1 MSGAGSHI
9 ENLRARASQL
19 YHGGR
24 LEESA
29 NLYRNI
35 LEMSPSDFD
44 AIHHLG
50 MASIQTG
57 RLEEARRLLQA
68 AIDVSPSNPEAWLHY
83 GMSLQ
88 HLGRADDAVI
98 AYERAIS
105 LKPEF
110 PEAVFCLGVTQK
122 NAGRHAKA
130 LTAFNHFIAMRGSEY
145 PALLHRGDL
154 LAATGN
160 VAGALAD
167 YESALTL
174 KPDYLDGWMHR
185 GALLN
190 EQGRSEEALDCYDH
204 AAAIAPGRGD
214 VWYNRGVALQDM
226 GRSAEALEAYERAA
240 QLAPDFAD
248 AWNNRGVLLRKL
260 NRKEEALEC
269 FSRALQVDPRH
280 AQALGNHGTILAD
293 LRRFDEALASFEK
306 ALAVAPD
313 AQGWYNLGLTLH
325 ILGRDLNALTAY
337 DQALQLNP
345 NLPEA
350 WNSRGSLLRAMGKR
364 DDAMM
369 SFRRALT
376 IDPRHADTLA
386 NVGAGLHDLKR
397 YDDAEREFRKLELVA
412 PEHKYLLSGLL
423 LSAMALCDWQTVD
436 DLEDRLKSDVINGK
450 AIVPPFILLGAF
462 DEPALH
468 RPAAEHYLSDVT
480 GDPPRL
486 LTPKPVPHDRIR
498 LAYVS
503 NDFYAHA
510 TARLMAD
517 LFERHDRD
525 EFEVIAISFG
535 RELKVSGP
543 EESSDIGQRLLK
555 SFDQF
560 HDVRI
565 MSDAEVAELMRKLE
579 IDIAIDLKGYT
590 EDARPG
596 IFARSPAPVT
606 VNYLGYPGTSGADFM
621 DYVIGDPVVLPMN
634 QQEFYSEQIVQLP
647 GSYQANDP
655 KRVIGAAPSRS
666 EAGLP
671 ELPSGS
677 VGNRFVF
684 CCFNNHWKITR
695 PVFESWMRI
704 LKAVPD
710 SVLWLLQD
718 SGDANLARA
727 AEALGVDLARLI
739 FAPRVNHASH
749 LGRLSLADLLL
760 DTLPYNAHTTASDA
774 LWTGV
779 PVLTV
784 AGQSFASRVAASLNT
799 AAGLPELI
807 AKDLPAYEEMAA
819 ELAKNAKKHKALKA
833 KLAKNRL
840 SKPLFDA
847 PGFCKAIEAAFTRMV
862 ETARRGDSPKAF
874 AVSKD

>member
-1 MSGAGSHI
+1 MSAAGSAI

-19 YHGGR
+19 YRGGR

-50 MASIQTG
+50 LVSIQTG
-57 RLEEARRLLQA
+57 RMEEARRLLRA
-68 AIDVSPSNPEAWLHY
+68 ALDISPSHPEAWLHY

-105 LKPEF
+105 LKPDYTD
-110 PEAVFCLGVTQK
+110 AMFCLGVTQK
-122 NAGRHAKA
+122 NAGHHAKA
-130 LTAFNHFIAMRGSEY
+130 LTVFNRFIAMRGGEY

-154 LAATGN
+154 LAAMGN

-167 YESALTL
+167 YESTLTV

-185 GALLN
+185 GVLLN
-190 EQGRSEEALDCYDH
+190 EQGRVEEALDCYDR

-214 VWYNRGVALQDM
+214 IWYNRGVALQDM
-226 GRSAEALEAYERAA
+226 GRSAEALQSYERAA

-260 NRKEEALEC
+260 DRKEEALEC
-269 FSRALQVDPRH
+269 FARALQIDPGH
-280 AQALGNHGTILAD
+280 IQALTNHGAILIE
-293 LRRFDEALASFEK
+293 LRRFEEALANYDK
-306 ALAVAPD
+306 VLATAPD
-313 AQGWYNLGLTLH
+313 AQGWYNFGFAQQM
-325 ILGRDLNALTAY
+325 LGRTQEALVAY
-337 DQALQLNP
+337 DQAVKLDP
-345 NLPEA
+345 NLADA
-350 WNSRGSLLRAMGKR
+350 WNGRGSLLRGLGRA

-376 IDPRHADTLA
+376 IDPRHADALA
-386 NVGAGLHDLKR
+386 NVGGALHEMKR
-397 YDDAEREFRKLELVA
+397 YDEAAREFRKLELVA

-423 LSAMALCDWQTVD
+423 LSATALCDWQTVE
-436 DLEDRLKSDVINGK
+436 DLEDRLKSDVINGRS
-450 AIVPPFILLGAF
+450 IIPPFILLGAF

-468 RPAAEHYLSDVT
+468 RAAAEHYLADSA
-480 GDPPRL
+480 GDLPRPPAPR
-486 LTPKPVPHDRIR
+486 PPPHGRIR

-510 TARLMAD
+510 TARLTAD

-525 EFEVIAISFG
+525 KFEVIAISFG
-535 RELKVSGP
+535 RKLSGAAP
-543 EESSDIGQRLLK
+543 EESGIGQRLLK

-565 MSDAEVAELMRKLE
+565 ASDAEVAELMRKLE
-579 IDIAIDLKGYT
+579 IDIAVDLKGYT
-590 EDARPG
+590 EGARPG

-606 VNYLGYPGTSGADFM
+606 VNYLGYPGTSGAAFM
-621 DYVIGDPVVLPMN
+621 DYVIGDPVVLPMD

-655 KRVIGAAPSRS
+655 KRVIGAAPSRA
-666 EAGLP
+666 EVGLP
-671 ELPSGS
+671 EEG
-677 VGNRFVF
+677 FVF

-718 SGDANLARA
+718 SADANLARA
-727 AEALGVDLARLI
+727 AEVLGVDPKRLI
-739 FAPRVNHASH
+739 FTPRMTHAAH
-749 LGRLSLADLLL
+749 LGRLSLAGLVL
-760 DTLPYNAHTTASDA
+760 DTLPYNAHTTASDS

-784 AGQSFASRVAASLNT
+784 SGQSFAARVAAGLNT
-799 AAGLPELI
+799 AIGLPELI
-807 AKDLPAYEEMAA
+807 VTDLAAYEAMAVALAKD
-819 ELAKNAKKHKALKA
+819 AKKHKALKT
-833 KLAKNRL
+833 KLAKNRKT
-840 SKPLFDA
+840 KPLFDA
-847 PGFCKAIEAAFTRMV
+847 PGFCKAIETAFTRMA
-862 ETARRGDSPKAF
+862 EQASCGESPKAF
-874 AVSKD
+874 AVSPD